1 MEDNRHAIKK
11 RELYFLK
18 WLSPC
23 VAVCIHC
30 TVCFSLLLQYQMRQ
44 FQVSK
49 NAWTNCSASL
59 YSVTITQN
67 PLEAEAE
74 KSMVATVESI
84 MNKSAQPLY
93 NELYNNLGTPLATS
107 LFYHDAVRSTT
118 GDASCLLLSHNTTV
132 SSSPHRAWPHITLDS
147 NPHEEW

>member
-1 MEDNRHAIKK
+1 MEDNRYAIKK
-11 RELYFLK
+11 KGAVSSEI
-18 WLSPC
+18 SPC

-30 TVCFSLLLQYQMRQ
+30 PVCFSLLLQYQMRQ

-74 KSMVATVESI
+74 KRMVATVESI

-93 NELYNNLGTPLATS
+93 NERYNNLGTPLATS

-118 GDASCLLLSHNTTV
+118 GDPSSLLLSDNTTL
-132 SSSPHRAWPHITLDS
+132 SPPLPPSLATHYTWQ
-147 NPHEEW
+147 